1 MTNDLLYELFLA
13 LCLML
18 VIEGVL
24 PFVYPARW
32 RKLVEQL
39 SEIDDAAIRIIGL
52 VSMLAGVAGIYLAR

>member
-18 VIEGVL
+18 VIEGIL

>member
-18 VIEGVL
+18 VIEGIL

-32 RKLVEQL
+32 RKLVQQL
-39 SEIDDAAIRIIGL
+39 GEIDDRALRIIGL

>member
-1 MTNDLLYELFLA
+1 LTNDLLYELFLA

-18 VIEGVL
+18 VIEGIL

-52 VSMLAGVAGIYLAR
+52 VSMLAGVAGIYLVR

>member
-18 VIEGVL
+18 VIEGIL

-52 VSMLAGVAGIYLAR
+52 VSMLAGVAGIYLVR

>member
-1 MTNDLLYELFLA
+1 LTNDLLYELFLA

>member
-1 MTNDLLYELFLA
+1 
-13 LCLML
+13 ML
-18 VIEGVL
+18 VIEGIL

>member
-18 VIEGVL
+18 VIEGIL

-32 RKLVEQL
+32 RKLVQQL
-39 SEIDDAAIRIIGL
+39 SEIDDRALRIIGL